1 MNDLEIVR
9 ESPDL
14 VIIGNIAYDIID
26 FSKIDRQ
33 RENLTNIGGACVFS
47 AIPASLFYRV
57 GMVGKI
63 GKDFDISQLYSY
75 NIDLSGVKI
84 LDVPTTRF
92 YTLWNTPDGQDRIVT
107 GQVNSA
113 MEVGGEDIPKQFLKA
128 KHFHLTT
135 ARPAKQLE
143 IIEFL
148 RKKTS
153 ATISVDTI
161 EDFANEHIC
170 KKVFDNVDLAFI
182 DREFTNLLNCKASK
196 KVIKCGKTG
205 CIFYSK
211 EKNFAVQAN
220 IIKNVVDKTGAGDC
234 LNGVFVNLIVNGF
247 SEEKALKIAVDVAT
261 ESVKYEGIMNLKLC
275 SKILEKGKIVYE

>member
-1 MNDLEIVR
+1 MNNFEIVR
-9 ESPDL
+9 ESPNL
-14 VIIGNIAYDIID
+14 IIIGNIAYDIID
-26 FSKIDRQ
+26 FCKIDKH
-33 RENLTNIGGACVFS
+33 RENITNIGGACVFS

-63 GKDFDISQLYSY
+63 GREFDISKFYSY
-75 NIDLSGVKI
+75 NIDLSGVKR
-84 LDVPTTRF
+84 LDMPTTKF
-92 YTLWNTPDGQDRIVT
+92 YTLWNTLDGQDRTVI
-107 GQVNSA
+107 GQVDSS
-113 MEVGGEDIPKQFLKA
+113 MEVGSEDIPKQFLKA

-135 ARPAKQLE
+135 ARPVKQLE
-143 IIEFL
+143 IIDFL
-148 RKKTS
+148 RKNTK

-161 EDFANEHIC
+161 YDFANMNDC

-182 DREFTNLLNCKASK
+182 DKEFTNLLNCKAPK

-211 EKNFAVQAN
+211 EKNFTVN
-220 IIKNVVDKTGAGDC
+220 SNVIENVIDKTGAGDC

-261 ESVKYEGIMNLKLC
+261 ESVKYEGIMNLKLR
-275 SKILEKGKIVYE
+275 SKILEKRRSVYE